1 MMDSTSTWI
10 GVAMILLGVAGI
22 FLTYSGISHTFEL
35 GLQALSALLLFMGV
49 IIFAGGLARGG
60 LPNVKP
66 VHIVS
71 IGLVVFLST
80 AGLTV
85 SALTYTGPF
94 KLLQTK
100 EEFRESPIKVIVDI
114 IPGSWDPNQPNNFVP
129 KNIRVLL
136 HVNHTVVW
144 INKENIDVAHTV
156 THINRLFDSGLFGPG
171 LNWSYSFRDPGLYQ
185 YFCIP
190 HPWMRGSVEVVQVSD
205 EEVQQILSSLG
216 IGSQK

>member
-1 MMDSTSTWI
+1 MDSTSTWI

-60 LPNVKP
+60 FPDVKP

-85 SALTYTGPF
+85 SAVTYTGPF
-94 KLLQTK
+94 KLLKAK
-100 EEFRESPIKVIVDI
+100 EEFRESPIKVIVSI
-114 IPGSWDPNQPNNFVP
+114 IPGSWDPNQPDNFVP
-129 KNIRVLL
+129 KNIRVVVG
-136 HVNHTVVW
+136 VNHTVVW
-144 INKENIDVAHTV
+144 INKEIIDVSHTV

-171 LNWSYSFRDPGLYQ
+171 QNWSYSFRDPGLYQ

-190 HPWMRGSVEVVQVSD
+190 HPWMRGSVEVVRVSD

-216 IGSQK
+216 IGPQQ